1 MMLTFRV
8 RTVAIPAVFMFL
20 VAACSREQ
28 QDWRSAEAADTVE
41 SYGQFLDR
49 HPDSELAT
57 QARTRVAQLAEER
70 EWKHASTA
78 DTADAYREF
87 LGQHPNGKWA
97 QEARIRIQNFALSGL
112 PPAGP
117 PMATAADAAGGASG
131 TAAPPANGA
140 AAIAAPDPLAHAPGS
155 APDPLAHAAG
165 SAQMQA
171 EQAARALS
179 AQATPGDLA
188 QPAGSR
194 SPANIAALAPLAS
207 PRPPVY
213 STPSGSALAKTAT
226 NTPWTSGST
235 PNAPTG
241 YGVQLGAFGSENAAS
256 NEWQQ
261 LKSHFGAQLRGLT
274 PRIVVANTATGTLFR
289 LQAQVPDEAH
299 ARSLCDMLRQ
309 QSQACVPVLPH

>member
-1 MMLTFRV
+1 MMLTFRA
-8 RTVAIPAVFMFL
+8 RRLAIQAVFVFL
-20 VAACSREQ
+20 AAACSREQ

-70 EWKHASTA
+70 EWKQASTA
-78 DTADAYREF
+78 DTADAYRQF
-87 LGQHPNGKWA
+87 LAQHPNGKWA

-117 PMATAADAAGGASG
+117 PMATAPDSAVGVSDA
-131 TAAPPANGA
+131 
-140 AAIAAPDPLAHAPGS
+140 GS
-155 APDPLAHAAG
+155 AP
-165 SAQMQA
+165 
-171 EQAARALS
+171 
-179 AQATPGDLA
+179 ATTRGIATSPGNPTGASL
-188 QPAGSR
+188 P
-194 SPANIAALAPLAS
+194 AS

-213 STPSGSALAKTAT
+213 STAYVAAPAMANTGTNIASANGASA
-226 NTPWTSGST
+226 
-235 PNAPTG
+235 NAPTG
-241 YGVQLGAFGSENAAS
+241 YGVQLGAFGSESAAN

-261 LKSHFGAQLRGLT
+261 LKSRFVEQLQGLT
-274 PRIVVANTATGTLFR
+274 PRIVAANTATGTLFR

-309 QSQACVPVLPH
+309 QAQACVPVLPH